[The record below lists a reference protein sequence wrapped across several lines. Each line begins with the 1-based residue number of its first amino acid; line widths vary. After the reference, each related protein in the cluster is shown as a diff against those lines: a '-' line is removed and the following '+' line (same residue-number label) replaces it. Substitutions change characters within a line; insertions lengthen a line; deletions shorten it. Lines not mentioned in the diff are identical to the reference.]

1 MKSTKHIIVGAGITG
16 LYLAYKLLLKG
27 ISATDIVIFEGSG
40 RIGGRIYTNEHKGFR
55 YSVGA
60 GRLGKKHKYVMKII
74 KDFKLQDQI
83 INIGKNTNYFV
94 EDRLMNETEL
104 LSHYKSNFKSLNELW
119 RYAIEKKLNGNKYD
133 PSLYNLHN
141 YFSLILSANDVELL
155 KISLGY
161 LGEMYDM
168 NAYNG
173 LLTLRKD
180 FDIRNN
186 EFFVLRDGIQI
197 LCDVLYK
204 YILDAGVPVNF
215 SSILE
220 DVGDGSGGSGSY
232 GSSGGASGDK
242 KYVKING
249 VSHSYSKLYL
259 TIKRGDYMN
268 IGYFKKYES
277 LFNTV
282 SDGHLLRIFAQYKDV
297 WFKDMPKIL
306 TQNKLQFIIP
316 IDYNSGLI
324 QISYSD
330 RYNADFWNAFKTE
343 KDVKKYLTKILNDMF
358 PEKNIR
364 EPVWITMHFWEAGD
378 HMWNVGVNTKKI
390 QEKMDEIFIP
400 KDIYILGETYSERQ
414 AWIEGAIETVHKKLN
429 I

>member
-1 MKSTKHIIVGAGITG
+1 MKHTIIGSGITG
-16 LYLAYKLLLKG
+16 LYLAYKLLLNG
-27 ISATDIVIFEGSG
+27 VPSADIVIFEGSQ

-60 GRLGKKHKYVMKII
+60 GRLGKKHKYVMKLI
-74 KDFKLQDQI
+74 KDFNLQDQMI
-83 INIGKNTNYFV
+83 TISKNTNYFI
-94 EDRLMNETEL
+94 EGRLMNEQRL
-104 LSHYKSNFKSLNELW
+104 LKHYNSKFKSLKELW
-119 RYAIEKKLNGNKYD
+119 RYAIEKNKGTKYD
-133 PSLYNLHN
+133 PNLYNLHN
-141 YFSLILSANDVELL
+141 YFSLILSANEVELL
-155 KISLGY
+155 KVSLGY
-161 LGEMYDM
+161 IGEMYDM

-180 FDIRNN
+180 FDISNN
-186 EFFVLRDGIQI
+186 DFFVLRDGIQI

-204 YILDAGVPVNF
+204 YIVDAGVSVKF

-220 DVGDGSGGSGSY
+220 DIKDN
-232 GSSGGASGDK
+232 K
-242 KYVKING
+242 KTIKVNG
-249 VSHSYSKLYL
+249 NTYNYSKLYL
-259 TIKRGDYMN
+259 TLKRSDYMK
-268 IGYFKKYES
+268 IDYFKKYDY

-330 RYNADFWNAFKTE
+330 RYNADFWNAFKTD
-343 KDVKKYLTKILNDMF
+343 KDVKKYLTKILNEMF
-358 PEKNIR
+358 PEKNIK
-364 EPVWITMHFWEAGD
+364 EPEWITMHFWESGD
-378 HMWNVGVNTKKI
+378 HMWNVGVNTKNIQYKI
-390 QEKMDEIFIP
+390 DEIFIP

-414 AWIEGAIETVHKKLN
+414 AWVEGAIETVHKKLN

>member
-1 MKSTKHIIVGAGITG
+1 MKHTIIGSGITG
-16 LYLAYKLLLKG
+16 LYLAYKLLLSG
-27 ISATDIVIFEGSG
+27 IPSTDIVIFEGSG
-40 RIGGRIYTNEHKGFR
+40 RIGGRIYTNEHNGFK

-60 GRLGKKHKYVMKII
+60 GRLGKKHKYVMKLI

-83 INIGKNTNYFV
+83 ITISKNTNYFI
-94 EDRLMNETEL
+94 EGHLMNEEQL
-104 LSHYKSNFKSLNELW
+104 LKHYNSNFKSLNELW

-133 PSLYNLHN
+133 PNLYNLHN

-204 YILDAGVPVNF
+204 YIVNAGVSVKF

-220 DVGDGSGGSGSY
+220 DVKD
-232 GSSGGASGDK
+232 DK
-242 KYVKING
+242 KTIRVNG
-249 VSHSYSKLYL
+249 NIYNYSKLYL
-259 TIKRGDYMN
+259 TLKRGDYMKIN
-268 IGYFKKYES
+268 YFKKYDY

-330 RYNADFWNAFKTE
+330 RYNADFWNAFKNDKE
-343 KDVKKYLTKILNDMF
+343 VKKYLTKILNEMF
-358 PEKNIR
+358 PEKNIK
-364 EPVWITMHFWEAGD
+364 EPEWITMHYWGSGD
-378 HMWNVGVNTKKI
+378 HLWNVGVNTKNIQDKI
-390 QEKMDEIFIP
+390 DELFIP

>member
-1 MKSTKHIIVGAGITG
+1 MKHTIIGSGITG
-16 LYLAYKLLLKG
+16 LYLAYKLLLSG
-27 ISATDIVIFEGSG
+27 IPSADIVIFEGSG
-40 RIGGRIYTNEHKGFR
+40 RIGGRIYTNEHNGFK

-60 GRLGKKHKYVMKII
+60 GRLGKKHKYVMKLI

-83 INIGKNTNYFV
+83 ITISKNTNYFI
-94 EDRLMNETEL
+94 EGHLMNEEQL
-104 LSHYKSNFKSLNELW
+104 LKHYNSNFKSLNELW

-133 PSLYNLHN
+133 TNLYNLHN

-204 YILDAGVPVNF
+204 YIVNAGVSVKF

-220 DVGDGSGGSGSY
+220 DVKD
-232 GSSGGASGDK
+232 DK
-242 KYVKING
+242 KTIRVNG
-249 VSHSYSKLYL
+249 NIYNYSKLYL
-259 TIKRGDYMN
+259 TLKRGDYMKIN
-268 IGYFKKYES
+268 YFKKYDY

-330 RYNADFWNAFKTE
+330 RYNADFWNAFKNDKE
-343 KDVKKYLTKILNDMF
+343 VKKYLTKILNEMF
-358 PEKNIR
+358 PEKNIK
-364 EPVWITMHFWEAGD
+364 EPEWITMHYWGSGD
-378 HMWNVGVNTKKI
+378 HMWNVGVNTKNIQDKI
-390 QEKMDEIFIP
+390 DEIFIP

>member
-1 MKSTKHIIVGAGITG
+1 MKHTIIGSGITG
-16 LYLAYKLLLKG
+16 LYLAYKLLLSG
-27 ISATDIVIFEGSG
+27 IPSADIVIFEGSG
-40 RIGGRIYTNEHKGFR
+40 RIGGRIYTNEHNGFK

-60 GRLGKKHKYVMKII
+60 GRLGKKHKYVMKLI

-83 INIGKNTNYFV
+83 ITISKNTNYFI
-94 EDRLMNETEL
+94 EGHLMNEEQL
-104 LSHYKSNFKSLNELW
+104 LKHYNSNFKSLNELW

-133 PSLYNLHN
+133 PNLYNLHN
-141 YFSLILSANDVELL
+141 YFSLILSTNDVELL

-204 YILDAGVPVNF
+204 YIVNAGVSVKF

-220 DVGDGSGGSGSY
+220 DVKD
-232 GSSGGASGDK
+232 DK
-242 KYVKING
+242 KTIRVNG
-249 VSHSYSKLYL
+249 NIYNYSKLYL
-259 TIKRGDYMN
+259 TLKRGDYMKIN
-268 IGYFKKYES
+268 YFKKYDY

-316 IDYNSGLI
+316 IDYNSVLI
-324 QISYSD
+324 HISYSD
-330 RYNADFWNAFKTE
+330 RYNADFWNAFKNDKE
-343 KDVKKYLTKILNDMF
+343 VKKYLTKILNEMF
-358 PEKNIR
+358 PEKNIK
-364 EPVWITMHFWEAGD
+364 EPEWITMHYWGSGD
-378 HMWNVGVNTKKI
+378 HMWNVGVNTKNIQDKI
-390 QEKMDEIFIP
+390 DELFIP

>member
-1 MKSTKHIIVGAGITG
+1 MKHTIIGSGITG
-16 LYLAYKLLLKG
+16 LYLAYKLLLSG
-27 ISATDIVIFEGSG
+27 IPSADIVIFEGSG
-40 RIGGRIYTNEHKGFR
+40 RIGGRIYTNEHNGFK

-60 GRLGKKHKYVMKII
+60 GRLGKKHKYVMKLI

-83 INIGKNTNYFV
+83 ITISKNTNYFI
-94 EDRLMNETEL
+94 EGHLMNEEQL
-104 LSHYKSNFKSLNELW
+104 LKHYNSNFKSLNELW

-133 PSLYNLHN
+133 TNLYNLHN

-204 YILDAGVPVNF
+204 YIVNAGVSVKF

-220 DVGDGSGGSGSY
+220 DVKD
-232 GSSGGASGDK
+232 DK
-242 KYVKING
+242 KTIRVNG
-249 VSHSYSKLYL
+249 NIYNYSKLYL
-259 TIKRGDYMN
+259 TLKRGDYMKIN
-268 IGYFKKYES
+268 YFKKYDY

-330 RYNADFWNAFKTE
+330 KYNADFWNAFKNDKE
-343 KDVKKYLTKILNDMF
+343 VKKYLTKILNEMF
-358 PEKNIR
+358 PEKNIK
-364 EPVWITMHFWEAGD
+364 EPEWITMHYWGSGD
-378 HMWNVGVNTKKI
+378 HMWNVGVNTKNIQDKI
-390 QEKMDEIFIP
+390 DELFIP

>member
-1 MKSTKHIIVGAGITG
+1 MKHTIIGSGITG
-16 LYLAYKLLLKG
+16 LYLAYKLLLNG
-27 ISATDIVIFEGSG
+27 VPSADIVIFEGSQ

-60 GRLGKKHKYVMKII
+60 GRLGKKHKYVMKLI
-74 KDFKLQDQI
+74 KDFNLQDQMI
-83 INIGKNTNYFV
+83 TISKNTNYFI
-94 EDRLMNETEL
+94 EGRLMNEQRL
-104 LSHYKSNFKSLNELW
+104 LKHYNSKFKSLKELW
-119 RYAIEKKLNGNKYD
+119 GYAIEKNNGNKYD
-133 PSLYNLHN
+133 PNLYNLHN
-141 YFSLILSANDVELL
+141 YFSLILSANEVELL
-155 KISLGY
+155 KVSLGY

-180 FDIRNN
+180 FDISNN
-186 EFFVLRDGIQI
+186 DFFVLRDGIQI

-204 YILDAGVPVNF
+204 YIVDAGVSVKF

-220 DVGDGSGGSGSY
+220 DIKDN
-232 GSSGGASGDK
+232 K
-242 KYVKING
+242 KTIKVNG
-249 VSHSYSKLYL
+249 NIYNYSKLYL
-259 TIKRGDYMN
+259 TLKRSDYMKIN
-268 IGYFKKYES
+268 YFKKYDY

-343 KDVKKYLTKILNDMF
+343 KDVKKYLTKILNEMF
-358 PEKNIR
+358 PEKNIK
-364 EPVWITMHFWEAGD
+364 EPEWITMHFWESGD
-378 HMWNVGVNTKKI
+378 HMWNVGVNTKNIQYKI
-390 QEKMDEIFIP
+390 DEIFIP

-414 AWIEGAIETVHKKLN
+414 AWVEGAIETVHKKLN

>member
-1 MKSTKHIIVGAGITG
+1 MKHTIIGSGITG
-16 LYLAYKLLLKG
+16 LYLAYKLLLSG
-27 ISATDIVIFEGSG
+27 ISSTDIVIFEGSG
-40 RIGGRIYTNEHKGFR
+40 RIGGRIYTNEHNGFK

-60 GRLGKKHKYVMKII
+60 GRLGKKHKYVMKLI

-83 INIGKNTNYFV
+83 ITISKNTNYFI
-94 EDRLMNETEL
+94 EGHLMNEEQL
-104 LSHYKSNFKSLNELW
+104 LKHYNSNFKSLNELW

-133 PSLYNLHN
+133 TNLYNLHN

-204 YILDAGVPVNF
+204 YIVNAGVSVKF

-220 DVGDGSGGSGSY
+220 DVKD
-232 GSSGGASGDK
+232 DK
-242 KYVKING
+242 KTIRVNG
-249 VSHSYSKLYL
+249 NIYNYSKLYL
-259 TIKRGDYMN
+259 TLKRGDYMKIN
-268 IGYFKKYES
+268 YFKKYDYI
-277 LFNTV
+277 FNTV

-330 RYNADFWNAFKTE
+330 RYNADFWNAFKNDKE
-343 KDVKKYLTKILNDMF
+343 VKKYLTKILNEMF
-358 PEKNIR
+358 PEKNIK
-364 EPVWITMHFWEAGD
+364 EPEWITMHYWGSGD
-378 HMWNVGVNTKKI
+378 HMWNVGVNTKNIQDKI
-390 QEKMDEIFIP
+390 DELFIP

>member
-1 MKSTKHIIVGAGITG
+1 MKRTKHIIVGAGITG

-27 ISATDIVIFEGSG
+27 VSATDIVIFEGSD

-94 EDRLMNETEL
+94 EGRLMNEAEL

-133 PSLYNLHN
+133 PCLYNLHN
-141 YFSLILSANDVELL
+141 YFSLILSSNDVELL

-161 LGEMYDM
+161 IGEMYDM

-186 EFFVLRDGIQI
+186 EFFILRDGIHI

-204 YILDAGVPVNF
+204 YILDAGVSVKF

-220 DVGDGSGGSGSY
+220 DVCDSE
-232 GSSGGASGDK
+232 SGDK
-242 KYVKING
+242 KYVKVSG
-249 VSHSYSKLYL
+249 VKHSYSKLYL

-330 RYNADFWNAFKTE
+330 RYNADFWNAFKNE
-343 KDVKKYLTKILNDMF
+343 KDVKKYLTKILNEMF
-358 PEKNIR
+358 PEKNIK
-364 EPVWITMHFWEAGD
+364 EPEWITMHFWKAGD

-390 QEKMDEIFIP
+390 QEKMDDIFIP

>member
-1 MKSTKHIIVGAGITG
+1 MKHTIIGSGITG
-16 LYLAYKLLLKG
+16 LYLAYKLLLNG
-27 ISATDIVIFEGSG
+27 VPSADIVIFEGSQ

-60 GRLGKKHKYVMKII
+60 GRLGKKHKYVMKLI
-74 KDFKLQDQI
+74 KDFNLQDQMI
-83 INIGKNTNYFV
+83 TISKNTNYFI
-94 EDRLMNETEL
+94 EGRLMNERRL
-104 LSHYKSNFKSLNELW
+104 LKHYNSKFKSLKELW
-119 RYAIEKKLNGNKYD
+119 GYAIEKNNGNKYD
-133 PSLYNLHN
+133 PNLYNLHN
-141 YFSLILSANDVELL
+141 YFSLILSANEVELL
-155 KISLGY
+155 KVSLGY

-180 FDIRNN
+180 FDISNN
-186 EFFVLRDGIQI
+186 DFFVLRDGIQI

-204 YILDAGVPVNF
+204 YIVDAGVSVKF

-220 DVGDGSGGSGSY
+220 DIKDN
-232 GSSGGASGDK
+232 K
-242 KYVKING
+242 KTIKVNG
-249 VSHSYSKLYL
+249 NIYNYSKLYL
-259 TIKRGDYMN
+259 TLKRSDYMKIN
-268 IGYFKKYES
+268 YFKKYDY

-343 KDVKKYLTKILNDMF
+343 KDVKKYLTKILNEMF
-358 PEKNIR
+358 PEKNIK
-364 EPVWITMHFWEAGD
+364 EPEWITMHFWESGD
-378 HMWNVGVNTKKI
+378 HMWNVGVNTKNIQYKI
-390 QEKMDEIFIP
+390 DEIFIP

-414 AWIEGAIETVHKKLN
+414 AWVEGAIETVHKKLN

>member
-1 MKSTKHIIVGAGITG
+1 MKHTIIGSGITG
-16 LYLAYKLLLKG
+16 LYLAYKLLLNG
-27 ISATDIVIFEGSG
+27 VPSADIVIFEGSQ
-40 RIGGRIYTNEHKGFR
+40 RIGGRIYTNEYKGFR

-60 GRLGKKHKYVMKII
+60 GRLGKKHKYVMKLI
-74 KDFKLQDQI
+74 KDFNLQDQMI
-83 INIGKNTNYFV
+83 TISKNTNYFI
-94 EDRLMNETEL
+94 EGRLMNEQRL
-104 LSHYKSNFKSLNELW
+104 LKHYNSKFKSLKELW
-119 RYAIEKKLNGNKYD
+119 GYAIEKNKGNKYD
-133 PSLYNLHN
+133 PNLYNLHN
-141 YFSLILSANDVELL
+141 YFSLILSANEVELL
-155 KISLGY
+155 KVSLGY

-180 FDIRNN
+180 FDISNN
-186 EFFVLRDGIQI
+186 DFFVLRDGIQI

-204 YILDAGVPVNF
+204 YIVDAGVSVKF

-220 DVGDGSGGSGSY
+220 DIKDN
-232 GSSGGASGDK
+232 K
-242 KYVKING
+242 KTIKVNG
-249 VSHSYSKLYL
+249 NIYNYSKLYL
-259 TIKRGDYMN
+259 TLKRSDYMKIN
-268 IGYFKKYES
+268 YFKKYDY

-343 KDVKKYLTKILNDMF
+343 KDVKKYLTKILNEMF
-358 PEKNIR
+358 PEKNIK
-364 EPVWITMHFWEAGD
+364 EPEWITMHFWESGD
-378 HMWNVGVNTKKI
+378 HMWNVGVNTKNIQYKI
-390 QEKMDEIFIP
+390 DEIFIP

-414 AWIEGAIETVHKKLN
+414 AWVEGAIETVHKKLN

>member
-1 MKSTKHIIVGAGITG
+1 MKHTIIGSGITG
-16 LYLAYKLLLKG
+16 LYLAYKLLLNG
-27 ISATDIVIFEGSG
+27 IPSADIVIFEGSH
-40 RIGGRIYTNEHKGFR
+40 RTGGRIYTNEYKGFR

-60 GRLGKKHKYVMKII
+60 GRLGKKHKYVMKLI
-74 KDFKLQDQI
+74 KDFNLQDQI
-83 INIGKNTNYFV
+83 ITIRKNTNYFI
-94 EDRLMNETEL
+94 EGRLMNEQQL
-104 LSHYKSNFKSLNELW
+104 LKHYNSKFESLQELW
-119 RYAIEKKLNGNKYD
+119 KYAIKKNKGNKYN
-133 PSLYNLHN
+133 PNLYNLYN
-141 YFSLILSANDVELL
+141 YFSLILSANEVELL

-161 LGEMYDM
+161 IGEMYDM

-180 FDIRNN
+180 FDISNN
-186 EFFVLRDGIQI
+186 DFFVLRDGIQI

-204 YILDAGVPVNF
+204 YIVDAGVSIKF

-220 DVGDGSGGSGSY
+220 DIND
-232 GSSGGASGDK
+232 DK
-242 KYVKING
+242 KTIRVNG
-249 VSHSYSKLYL
+249 NIYNYSKLYL
-259 TIKRGDYMN
+259 TLKRCDYMK
-268 IGYFKKYES
+268 IDYFKKYDY

-316 IDYNSGLI
+316 IDYTRGLI

-343 KDVKKYLTKILNDMF
+343 KDVKKYLTKILNEMF
-358 PEKNIR
+358 PEKNIK
-364 EPVWITMHFWEAGD
+364 EPEWITMHFWESGD
-378 HMWNVGVNTKKI
+378 HMWNVGVNTKNIQNKI
-390 QEKMDEIFIP
+390 DEIFIP
-400 KDIYILGETYSERQ
+400 KNIYILGETYSERQ
-414 AWIEGAIETVHKKLN
+414 AWVEGAIETVHKKLN

>member
-1 MKSTKHIIVGAGITG
+1 MKHTIIGAGITG
-16 LYLAYKLLLKG
+16 LYLAYNLLLNR
-27 ISATDIVIFEGSG
+27 IPSADIVIFEGSK

-60 GRLGKKHKYVMKII
+60 GRLGKKHKYVMKLI
-74 KDFKLQDQI
+74 KDFKLKDQI
-83 INIGKNTNYFV
+83 INIGKNTNYFI
-94 EDRLMNETEL
+94 EGRLMNEEQL
-104 LSHYKSNFKSLNELW
+104 LKHYKSTFKSLKELW
-119 RYAIEKKLNGNKYD
+119 KYAIEKKLNGNKYD
-133 PSLYNLHN
+133 PNLYNLHN
-141 YFSLILSANDVELL
+141 YFSLILNANEVELL

-161 LGEMYDM
+161 QGEMYDM

-173 LLTLRKD
+173 ILTLRKD

-204 YILDAGVPVNF
+204 YIVDAGVSVNF

-220 DVGDGSGGSGSY
+220 DVKDD
-232 GSSGGASGDK
+232 DK
-242 KYVKING
+242 TIRVNG
-249 VSHSYSKLYL
+249 NIYNYSKLYL
-259 TIKRGDYMN
+259 TLKRGDYMKIN
-268 IGYFKKYES
+268 YFKKYDY

-343 KDVKKYLTKILNDMF
+343 KDVKKYLTKILNEMF
-358 PEKNIR
+358 PEKNIK
-364 EPVWITMHFWEAGD
+364 EPEWITMHFWESGD
-378 HMWNVGVNTKKI
+378 HMWNVGVNTKNI
-390 QEKMDEIFIP
+390 QDIIDGLFIP

-414 AWIEGAIETVHKKLN
+414 AWVEGAIETVHKKLN

>member
-1 MKSTKHIIVGAGITG
+1 MKSTKHIIIGAGITG
-16 LYLAYKLLLKG
+16 LYLAYKLILKG
-27 ISATDIVIFEGSG
+27 VSATDIVIFEGSG
-40 RIGGRIYTNEHKGFR
+40 RIGGRIYTNEHMGFR

-83 INIGKNTNYFV
+83 ININKTTNYFV
-94 EDRLMNETEL
+94 AGRLMNEEEL
-104 LSHYKSNFKSLNELW
+104 LNHYKSNFKSLNELW
-119 RYAIEKKLNGNKYD
+119 RYAIEKKINGKYD
-133 PSLYNLHN
+133 PNLYNLHN
-141 YFSLILSANDVELL
+141 YFSLILSTNDVELL

-161 LGEMYDM
+161 IGEMYDM

-186 EFFVLRDGIQI
+186 EFFVLRDGIHI

-204 YILDAGVPVNF
+204 YILDAGVSINF
-215 SSILE
+215 SSFLE
-220 DVGDGSGGSGSY
+220 DIGD
-232 GSSGGASGDK
+232 GDK
-242 KYVKING
+242 KYIKVNG
-249 VSHSYSKLYL
+249 TTYSYSKLYL

-330 RYNADFWNAFKTE
+330 RYNADFWNAFKNE
-343 KDVKKYLTKILNDMF
+343 KEVKKYLTKILNEMF
-358 PEKNIR
+358 PEKNIK
-364 EPVWITMHFWEAGD
+364 EPEWITMHFWKAGD
-378 HMWNVGVNTKKI
+378 HMWNVGVNTKNI
-390 QEKMDEIFIP
+390 QQKMDEIFIP
-400 KDIYILGETYSERQ
+400 KGIYILGETYSERQ
-414 AWIEGAIETVHKKLN
+414 AWIEGALETVHKKLN

>member
-1 MKSTKHIIVGAGITG
+1 MKNAKHIIVGAGITG
-16 LYLAYKLLLKG
+16 LYLAYKLILKG
-27 ISATDIVIFEGSG
+27 VSVADIVIFEGSD

-94 EDRLMNETEL
+94 EGRLMNEEEL
-104 LSHYKSNFKSLNELW
+104 LKHYNSNFKSLNELW

-141 YFSLILSANDVELL
+141 YFSLILDENEVELL

-161 LGEMYDM
+161 IGEMYDM

-186 EFFVLRDGIQI
+186 EFFVLRDGIHI

-204 YILDAGVPVNF
+204 YILDAGVLVNF
-215 SSILE
+215 SSMLE
-220 DVGDGSGGSGSY
+220 DVCDGEDCAGGER
-232 GSSGGASGDK
+232 GDK
-242 KYVKING
+242 KYIKVNG
-249 VSHSYSKLYL
+249 EKHSYSKLYL

-277 LFNTV
+277 IFNTV

-330 RYNADFWNAFKTE
+330 RYNADFWNAFKNE
-343 KDVKKYLTKILNDMF
+343 KDVKKYLTKILNEMF
-358 PEKNIR
+358 PEKNIK
-364 EPVWITMHFWEAGD
+364 EPEWITMHFWKAGD

-390 QEKMDEIFIP
+390 QEKIDKIFIP

>member
-1 MKSTKHIIVGAGITG
+1 MKHTIIGSGITG
-16 LYLAYKLLLKG
+16 LYLAYKLLLNG
-27 ISATDIVIFEGSG
+27 VPSADIVIFEGSQ
-40 RIGGRIYTNEHKGFR
+40 RIGGRIYTNEYKGFR

-60 GRLGKKHKYVMKII
+60 GRLGKKHKYVMKLI
-74 KDFKLQDQI
+74 KDFNLQDQMI
-83 INIGKNTNYFV
+83 TISKNTNYFI
-94 EDRLMNETEL
+94 EGRLMNEQRL
-104 LSHYKSNFKSLNELW
+104 LKHYNSKFKSLKELW
-119 RYAIEKKLNGNKYD
+119 GYAIEKNKGNKYD
-133 PSLYNLHN
+133 PNLYNLHN
-141 YFSLILSANDVELL
+141 YFSLILSANEVELL
-155 KISLGY
+155 KVSLGY
-161 LGEMYDM
+161 IGEMYDM

-180 FDIRNN
+180 FDISNN
-186 EFFVLRDGIQI
+186 DFFVLRDGIQI

-204 YILDAGVPVNF
+204 YIVDAGVSVKF

-220 DVGDGSGGSGSY
+220 DIKDN
-232 GSSGGASGDK
+232 K
-242 KYVKING
+242 KTIKVNG
-249 VSHSYSKLYL
+249 NIYNYSKLYL
-259 TIKRGDYMN
+259 TLKRSDYMKIN
-268 IGYFKKYES
+268 YFKKYDY

-343 KDVKKYLTKILNDMF
+343 KDVKKYLTKILNEMF
-358 PEKNIR
+358 PEKNIK
-364 EPVWITMHFWEAGD
+364 EPEWITMHFWESGD
-378 HMWNVGVNTKKI
+378 HMWNVGVNTKNIQYKI
-390 QEKMDEIFIP
+390 DEIFIP

-414 AWIEGAIETVHKKLN
+414 AWVEGAIETVHKKLN

>member
-1 MKSTKHIIVGAGITG
+1 MKSGKHIIIGAGITG

-27 ISATDIVIFEGSG
+27 VSAADIVIFEGSD

-83 INIGKNTNYFV
+83 LNIGKNTNYFV
-94 EDRLMNETEL
+94 EGRLMNEAEL

-141 YFSLILSANDVELL
+141 YFSLILSENEVELL

-161 LGEMYDM
+161 IGEMYDM

-186 EFFVLRDGIQI
+186 EFFILRDGIHI

-204 YILDAGVPVNF
+204 YILDAGVPVKF
-215 SSILE
+215 SSMLE
-220 DVGDGSGGSGSY
+220 DVCESGAG
-232 GSSGGASGDK
+232 GDK
-242 KYVKING
+242 KYVKVGG
-249 VSHSYSKLYL
+249 VKHSYSKLYL

-277 LFNTV
+277 IFNTV

-330 RYNADFWNAFKTE
+330 RYNADFWNAFKNE
-343 KDVKKYLTKILNDMF
+343 QDVKKYLTKILNEMF
-358 PEKNIR
+358 PEKNIK
-364 EPVWITMHFWEAGD
+364 EPEWITMHFWKAGD

-390 QEKMDEIFIP
+390 QEKMDDIFIP

>member
-1 MKSTKHIIVGAGITG
+1 MKSTKHIIIGAGITG
-16 LYLAYKLLLKG
+16 LYLAYKLILKG
-27 ISATDIVIFEGSG
+27 VSATDIVIFEGSG

-83 INIGKNTNYFV
+83 ININKTTNYFV
-94 EDRLMNETEL
+94 AGRLMNEEEL
-104 LSHYKSNFKSLNELW
+104 LNHYKSNFKSLNELW
-119 RYAIEKKLNGNKYD
+119 RYAIEKKINGKYD
-133 PSLYNLHN
+133 PNLYNLHN
-141 YFSLILSANDVELL
+141 YFSLILSTNDVELL

-161 LGEMYDM
+161 IGEMYDM

-186 EFFVLRDGIQI
+186 EFFVLRDGIYI

-204 YILDAGVPVNF
+204 YILDAGVSIHF
-215 SSILE
+215 SSFLE
-220 DVGDGSGGSGSY
+220 DIGD
-232 GSSGGASGDK
+232 GDK
-242 KYVKING
+242 KYIKVNG
-249 VSHSYSKLYL
+249 TTYSYSKLYL

-277 LFNTV
+277 LFDTV

-330 RYNADFWNAFKTE
+330 RYNADFWNAFKNE
-343 KDVKKYLTKILNDMF
+343 KEVKKYLTKILNEMF
-358 PEKNIR
+358 PEKNIK
-364 EPVWITMHFWEAGD
+364 EPEWITMHFWKAGD
-378 HMWNVGVNTKKI
+378 HMWNVGVNTKNI
-390 QEKMDEIFIP
+390 QKKMDEIFIP
-400 KDIYILGETYSERQ
+400 KGIYILGETYSERQ
-414 AWIEGAIETVHKKLN
+414 AWIEGALETVHKKLN

>member
-1 MKSTKHIIVGAGITG
+1 LAGITG
-16 LYLAYKLLLKG
+16 LYLAYNLLLNR
-27 ISATDIVIFEGSG
+27 IPSADIVIFEGSK

-60 GRLGKKHKYVMKII
+60 GRLGKKHKYVMKLI
-74 KDFKLQDQI
+74 KDFKLKDQI
-83 INIGKNTNYFV
+83 INIGKNTNYFI
-94 EDRLMNETEL
+94 EGRLMNEEQL
-104 LSHYKSNFKSLNELW
+104 LKHYKSTFKSLKELW
-119 RYAIEKKLNGNKYD
+119 GYAIEKKLNGNKYD
-133 PSLYNLHN
+133 PNLYNLHN
-141 YFSLILSANDVELL
+141 YFSLILNANEVELL
-155 KISLGY
+155 KVSLGY

-204 YILDAGVPVNF
+204 YIVDAGVSVNF

-220 DVGDGSGGSGSY
+220 DVKDD
-232 GSSGGASGDK
+232 DK
-242 KYVKING
+242 TIRVNG
-249 VSHSYSKLYL
+249 NIYNYSKLYL
-259 TIKRGDYMN
+259 TLKRSDYMKIN
-268 IGYFKKYES
+268 YFKKYDY

-343 KDVKKYLTKILNDMF
+343 KDVKKYLTKILNEMF
-358 PEKNIR
+358 PEKNIK
-364 EPVWITMHFWEAGD
+364 EPEWITMHFWESGD
-378 HMWNVGVNTKKI
+378 HMWNVGVNTKNI
-390 QEKMDEIFIP
+390 QDIIDGLFIP

-414 AWIEGAIETVHKKLN
+414 AWVEGAIETVHKKLN

>member
-1 MKSTKHIIVGAGITG
+1 MKITKHIIVGAGITG
-16 LYLAYKLLLKG
+16 LYLAYKLILKG
-27 ISATDIVIFEGSG
+27 VPVADIVIFEGSG
-40 RIGGRIYTNEHKGFR
+40 RIGGRIYTNEHNGFR

-60 GRLGKKHKYVMKII
+60 GRLGKKHKYVMKLI

-83 INIGKNTNYFV
+83 INIGKNTKYFV
-94 EDRLMNETEL
+94 EGRLMNEEEL
-104 LSHYKSNFKSLNELW
+104 LKHYKSNFKSLKELW

-133 PSLYNLHN
+133 PRLYNLHN
-141 YFSLILSANDVELL
+141 YFSLILGENDVELL

-161 LGEMYDM
+161 IGEMYDM

-180 FDIRNN
+180 FDIRDN
-186 EFFVLRDGIQI
+186 EFFVLRDGIHI

-204 YILDAGVPVNF
+204 YIKDAGVSVNF

-220 DVGDGSGGSGSY
+220 DVNDGESGESGE
-232 GSSGGASGDK
+232 SGEK
-242 KYVKING
+242 KYIKING
-249 VSHSYSKLYL
+249 VKHSYSKLYL

-268 IGYFKKYES
+268 IGYFKKYENI
-277 LFNTV
+277 FNTV

-330 RYNADFWNAFKTE
+330 RYNADFWNAFKNE
-343 KDVKKYLTKILNDMF
+343 KDVKKYLTKILNEMF
-358 PEKNIR
+358 PEKNIK
-364 EPVWITMHFWEAGD
+364 EPEWITMHFWEAGD
-378 HMWNVGVNTKKI
+378 HMWNVGVNTKNI
-390 QEKMDEIFIP
+390 QDKMDKIFIP
-400 KDIYILGETYSERQ
+400 KDIYILGETYSEHQ
-414 AWIEGAIETVHKKLN
+414 AWIEGAIETVHKKLD

>member
-1 MKSTKHIIVGAGITG
+1 MKRTKHIIVGAGITG

-27 ISATDIVIFEGSG
+27 VSATDIVIFEGSD

-94 EDRLMNETEL
+94 EGRLMNEAEL

-133 PSLYNLHN
+133 PCLYNLHN

-161 LGEMYDM
+161 IGEMYDM

-186 EFFVLRDGIQI
+186 EFFILRDGIHI

-204 YILDAGVPVNF
+204 YILDAGVSVKF

-220 DVGDGSGGSGSY
+220 DVCDSE
-232 GSSGGASGDK
+232 SGDK
-242 KYVKING
+242 KYVKVSG
-249 VSHSYSKLYL
+249 VKHSYSKLYL

-330 RYNADFWNAFKTE
+330 RYNADFWNAFKNE
-343 KDVKKYLTKILNDMF
+343 KDVKKYLTKILNEMF
-358 PEKNIR
+358 PEKNIK
-364 EPVWITMHFWEAGD
+364 EPEWITMHFWKAGD

-390 QEKMDEIFIP
+390 QEKMDDIFIP

>member
-1 MKSTKHIIVGAGITG
+1 MKHTIIGSGITG
-16 LYLAYKLLLKG
+16 LYLAYKLLLNG
-27 ISATDIVIFEGSG
+27 VPSADIVIFEGSQ

-60 GRLGKKHKYVMKII
+60 GRLGKKHKYVMKLI
-74 KDFKLQDQI
+74 KDFNLQDQMI
-83 INIGKNTNYFV
+83 TISKNTNYFI
-94 EDRLMNETEL
+94 EGRLMNERRL
-104 LSHYKSNFKSLNELW
+104 LKHYNSKFKSLKELW
-119 RYAIEKKLNGNKYD
+119 GYAIEKNNGNKYD
-133 PSLYNLHN
+133 PNLYNLHN
-141 YFSLILSANDVELL
+141 YFSLILSANEVELL
-155 KISLGY
+155 KVSLGY

-180 FDIRNN
+180 FDISNN
-186 EFFVLRDGIQI
+186 DFFVLRDGIQI

-204 YILDAGVPVNF
+204 YIVDAGVSVKF

-220 DVGDGSGGSGSY
+220 DIKDN
-232 GSSGGASGDK
+232 K
-242 KYVKING
+242 KTIKVNG
-249 VSHSYSKLYL
+249 NIYNYSKLYL
-259 TIKRGDYMN
+259 TLKRSDYMKIN
-268 IGYFKKYES
+268 YFKKYDY

-330 RYNADFWNAFKTE
+330 RYNADFWNAFKNE
-343 KDVKKYLTKILNDMF
+343 KDVKKYLTKILNEMF
-358 PEKNIR
+358 PEKNIK
-364 EPVWITMHFWEAGD
+364 EPEWITMHFWESGD
-378 HMWNVGVNTKKI
+378 HMWNVGVNTKNIQYKI
-390 QEKMDEIFIP
+390 DEIFIP

-414 AWIEGAIETVHKKLN
+414 AWVEGAIETVHKKLN

>member
-1 MKSTKHIIVGAGITG
+1 MKSAKHIIVGAGITG
-16 LYLAYKLLLKG
+16 LYLAYQLILKG
-27 ISATDIVIFEGSG
+27 VSAADIVIFEGSK

-94 EDRLMNETEL
+94 EGRLMNEAEL

-119 RYAIEKKLNGNKYD
+119 KYAIEKKLNGNKYD

-141 YFSLILSANDVELL
+141 YFSLILSENEVELL
-155 KISLGY
+155 KISFGY
-161 LGEMYDM
+161 IGEMYDM

-173 LLTLRKD
+173 LITLRKD

-186 EFFVLRDGIQI
+186 EFFVLRDGIHI

-204 YILDAGVPVNF
+204 YILDAGVSVNF

-220 DVGDGSGGSGSY
+220 DVCDGECGER
-232 GSSGGASGDK
+232 GDK
-242 KYVKING
+242 KHVKVSG
-249 VSHSYSKLYL
+249 VKHSYSKLYL

-277 LFNTV
+277 IFNTV
-282 SDGHLLRIFAQYKDV
+282 SDGHLLRIFAQYKEV

-330 RYNADFWNAFKTE
+330 RYNADFWNAFKNE
-343 KDVKKYLTKILNDMF
+343 KDVKKYLTKILNEMF
-358 PEKNIR
+358 PEKNIK
-364 EPVWITMHFWEAGD
+364 EPEWITMHFWKAGD

>member
-1 MKSTKHIIVGAGITG
+1 MKHTIIGSGITG
-16 LYLAYKLLLKG
+16 LYLAYKLLLNG
-27 ISATDIVIFEGSG
+27 VPSADIVIFEGSQ

-60 GRLGKKHKYVMKII
+60 GRLGKKHKYVMKLI
-74 KDFKLQDQI
+74 KDFNLQDQMI
-83 INIGKNTNYFV
+83 TISKNTNYFI
-94 EDRLMNETEL
+94 EGRLMNEQRL
-104 LSHYKSNFKSLNELW
+104 LKHYNSKFKSLKALW
-119 RYAIEKKLNGNKYD
+119 GYAIEKNNGNKYD
-133 PSLYNLHN
+133 PNLYNLHN
-141 YFSLILSANDVELL
+141 YFSLILSANEVELL
-155 KISLGY
+155 KVSLGY

-180 FDIRNN
+180 FDISNN
-186 EFFVLRDGIQI
+186 DFFVLRDGIQI

-204 YILDAGVPVNF
+204 YIVDAGVSVKF

-220 DVGDGSGGSGSY
+220 DIKDN
-232 GSSGGASGDK
+232 K
-242 KYVKING
+242 KTIKVNG
-249 VSHSYSKLYL
+249 NIYNYSKLYL
-259 TIKRGDYMN
+259 TLKRSDYMKIN
-268 IGYFKKYES
+268 YFKKYDY

-343 KDVKKYLTKILNDMF
+343 KDVKKYLTKILNEMF
-358 PEKNIR
+358 PEKNIK
-364 EPVWITMHFWEAGD
+364 EPEWITMHFWESGD
-378 HMWNVGVNTKKI
+378 HMWNVGVNTKNIQYKI
-390 QEKMDEIFIP
+390 DEIFIP

-414 AWIEGAIETVHKKLN
+414 AWVEGAIETVHKKLN

>member
-1 MKSTKHIIVGAGITG
+1 MKHTIIGSGITG
-16 LYLAYKLLLKG
+16 LYLAYKLLLSG
-27 ISATDIVIFEGSG
+27 IPSVDIVIFEGSG
-40 RIGGRIYTNEHKGFR
+40 RIGGRIYTNEHNGFK

-60 GRLGKKHKYVMKII
+60 GRLGKKHKYVMKLI

-83 INIGKNTNYFV
+83 ITISKNTNYFI
-94 EDRLMNETEL
+94 EGHLMNEEQL
-104 LSHYKSNFKSLNELW
+104 LKHYNSNFKSLNELW

-133 PSLYNLHN
+133 TNLYNLHN

-204 YILDAGVPVNF
+204 YIVNAGVSVKF

-220 DVGDGSGGSGSY
+220 DVKD
-232 GSSGGASGDK
+232 DK
-242 KYVKING
+242 KTIRVNG
-249 VSHSYSKLYL
+249 NIYNYSKLYL
-259 TIKRGDYMN
+259 TLKRGDYMKIN
-268 IGYFKKYES
+268 YFKKYDY

-330 RYNADFWNAFKTE
+330 RYNADFWNAFKNDKE
-343 KDVKKYLTKILNDMF
+343 VKKYLTKILNEMF
-358 PEKNIR
+358 PEKNIK
-364 EPVWITMHFWEAGD
+364 EPEWITMHYWGSGD
-378 HMWNVGVNTKKI
+378 HMWNVGVNTKNIQDKI
-390 QEKMDEIFIP
+390 DELFIP

>member
-1 MKSTKHIIVGAGITG
+1 MKHTIIGSGITG
-16 LYLAYKLLLKG
+16 LYLAYKLLLNG
-27 ISATDIVIFEGSG
+27 VPSEDIVIFEGSQ

-60 GRLGKKHKYVMKII
+60 GRLGKKHKYVMKLI
-74 KDFKLQDQI
+74 KDFNLQNQMI
-83 INIGKNTNYFV
+83 TISKNTNYFI
-94 EDRLMNETEL
+94 EGRLMNEQRL
-104 LSHYKSNFKSLNELW
+104 LKHYNSKFKSLKELW
-119 RYAIEKKLNGNKYD
+119 GYAIEKNKGNKYD
-133 PSLYNLHN
+133 PNLYNLHN
-141 YFSLILSANDVELL
+141 YFSLILSANEVELL
-155 KISLGY
+155 KVSLGY
-161 LGEMYDM
+161 IGEMYDM

-180 FDIRNN
+180 FDISNN
-186 EFFVLRDGIQI
+186 DFFVLRDGIQI

-204 YILDAGVPVNF
+204 YIVDAGVSVKF

-220 DVGDGSGGSGSY
+220 DIKDN
-232 GSSGGASGDK
+232 K
-242 KYVKING
+242 KTIKVNG
-249 VSHSYSKLYL
+249 NIYNYSKLYL
-259 TIKRGDYMN
+259 TLKRSDYMKIN
-268 IGYFKKYES
+268 YFKKYDY

-343 KDVKKYLTKILNDMF
+343 KDVKKYLTKILNEMF
-358 PEKNIR
+358 PEKNIK
-364 EPVWITMHFWEAGD
+364 EPEWITMHFWESGD
-378 HMWNVGVNTKKI
+378 HMWNVGVNTKNIQYKI
-390 QEKMDEIFIP
+390 DEIFIP

-414 AWIEGAIETVHKKLN
+414 AWVEGAIETVHKKLN

>member
-1 MKSTKHIIVGAGITG
+1 MKHTIIGAGITG
-16 LYLAYKLLLKG
+16 LYLAYNLLLNR
-27 ISATDIVIFEGSG
+27 IPSADIVIFEGSK

-60 GRLGKKHKYVMKII
+60 GRLGKKHKYVMKLIN
-74 KDFKLQDQI
+74 DFKLKDQI
-83 INIGKNTNYFV
+83 INIGKNTNYFI
-94 EDRLMNETEL
+94 EGRLMNEEQL
-104 LSHYKSNFKSLNELW
+104 LKHYKSTFKSLKELW
-119 RYAIEKKLNGNKYD
+119 KYAIEKKLNGNKYD
-133 PSLYNLHN
+133 PNLYNLHN
-141 YFSLILSANDVELL
+141 YFSLILNANEVELL

-161 LGEMYDM
+161 QGEMYDM
-168 NAYNG
+168 NSYNG

-180 FDIRNN
+180 FDISNN
-186 EFFVLRDGIQI
+186 DFFVLRDGIQI

-204 YILDAGVPVNF
+204 YIVDAGVSVNF

-220 DVGDGSGGSGSY
+220 DVKDD
-232 GSSGGASGDK
+232 DK
-242 KYVKING
+242 TIRVNG
-249 VSHSYSKLYL
+249 NIYNYSKLYL
-259 TIKRGDYMN
+259 TLKRSDYMKIN
-268 IGYFKKYES
+268 YFKKYDY

-330 RYNADFWNAFKTE
+330 RYNADFWNAFNTE
-343 KDVKKYLTKILNDMF
+343 KDVKKYLTKILNEMF
-358 PEKNIR
+358 PEKNIK
-364 EPVWITMHFWEAGD
+364 EPEWITMHFWESGD
-378 HMWNVGVNTKKI
+378 HMWNVGVNTKNI
-390 QEKMDEIFIP
+390 QDIIDDIFIP

-414 AWIEGAIETVHKKLN
+414 AWVEGAIETVHKKLN

>member
-1 MKSTKHIIVGAGITG
+1 MKRTKHIIVGAGITG

-27 ISATDIVIFEGSG
+27 VSAVDIVIFEGSD

-74 KDFKLQDQI
+74 KDFKLQDQM

-94 EDRLMNETEL
+94 EGRLMNEAEL

-141 YFSLILSANDVELL
+141 YFSLILSENEVELL

-161 LGEMYDM
+161 IGEMYDM

-186 EFFVLRDGIQI
+186 EFFILRDGIHI

-204 YILDAGVPVNF
+204 YILDAGVPVKL
-215 SSILE
+215 SSMLE
-220 DVGDGSGGSGSY
+220 DVCESGAG
-232 GSSGGASGDK
+232 GDK
-242 KYVKING
+242 KYVKVGG
-249 VSHSYSKLYL
+249 VKHSYSKLYL

-330 RYNADFWNAFKTE
+330 RYNADFWNAFKNE
-343 KDVKKYLTKILNDMF
+343 KDVKKYLTKILNEMF
-358 PEKNIR
+358 PEKNIK
-364 EPVWITMHFWEAGD
+364 EPEWITMHFWKAGD

-390 QEKMDEIFIP
+390 QEKIDDIFIP

>member
-1 MKSTKHIIVGAGITG
+1 MKRTKHIIVGAGITG

-27 ISATDIVIFEGSG
+27 VSAVDIVIFEGSD

-74 KDFKLQDQI
+74 KDFKLQDQM

-94 EDRLMNETEL
+94 EGRLMNEAEL

-161 LGEMYDM
+161 IGEMYDM

-173 LLTLRKD
+173 IITLRKD

-186 EFFVLRDGIQI
+186 EFFILRDGIHI

-204 YILDAGVPVNF
+204 YILDAGVPVKF

-220 DVGDGSGGSGSY
+220 DVCDSESGE
-232 GSSGGASGDK
+232 SGDK
-242 KYVKING
+242 KYVKVSG
-249 VSHSYSKLYL
+249 VKHSYSKLYL

-330 RYNADFWNAFKTE
+330 RYNADFWNAFKNE
-343 KDVKKYLTKILNDMF
+343 KDVKKYLTKILNEMF
-358 PEKNIR
+358 PEKNIK
-364 EPVWITMHFWEAGD
+364 EPEWITMHFWKAGD

>member
-1 MKSTKHIIVGAGITG
+1 MKHTIIGAGITG
-16 LYLAYKLLLKG
+16 LYLAYNLLLNR
-27 ISATDIVIFEGSG
+27 IPSADIVIFEGSK

-60 GRLGKKHKYVMKII
+60 GRLGKKHKYVMKLI
-74 KDFKLQDQI
+74 KDFKLKDQI
-83 INIGKNTNYFV
+83 INIGKNTNYFI
-94 EDRLMNETEL
+94 EGRLMNEEQL
-104 LSHYKSNFKSLNELW
+104 LKHYKSTFKSLKELW
-119 RYAIEKKLNGNKYD
+119 KYAIEKKLNGNKYD
-133 PSLYNLHN
+133 PNLYNLHN
-141 YFSLILSANDVELL
+141 YFSLILNANEVELL

-161 LGEMYDM
+161 QGEMYDM

-173 LLTLRKD
+173 ILTLRKD

-186 EFFVLRDGIQI
+186 DFFVLRDGIQI

-204 YILDAGVPVNF
+204 YIVDAGVSVNF

-220 DVGDGSGGSGSY
+220 DVKDD
-232 GSSGGASGDK
+232 DK
-242 KYVKING
+242 TIRVNG
-249 VSHSYSKLYL
+249 NIYNYSKLYL
-259 TIKRGDYMN
+259 TLKRSDYMKIN
-268 IGYFKKYES
+268 YFKKYDY

-330 RYNADFWNAFKTE
+330 RYNADFWNAFKNE
-343 KDVKKYLTKILNDMF
+343 KDVKKYLTKILNEMF
-358 PEKNIR
+358 PEKNIK
-364 EPVWITMHFWEAGD
+364 EPEWITMHFWESGD
-378 HMWNVGVNTKKI
+378 HMWNVGVNTKNI
-390 QEKMDEIFIP
+390 QDIIDGLFIP

-414 AWIEGAIETVHKKLN
+414 AWVEGAIETVHKKLN

>member
-1 MKSTKHIIVGAGITG
+1 MKHTIIGSGITG
-16 LYLAYKLLLKG
+16 LYLAYKLLLSG
-27 ISATDIVIFEGSG
+27 IPSADIVIFEGSG
-40 RIGGRIYTNEHKGFR
+40 RIGGRIYTNEHNGFK

-60 GRLGKKHKYVMKII
+60 GRLGKKHKYVMKLI

-83 INIGKNTNYFV
+83 ITISKNTNYFI
-94 EDRLMNETEL
+94 EGHLMNEEQL
-104 LSHYKSNFKSLNELW
+104 LKHYNSNFKSLNELW

-133 PSLYNLHN
+133 PNLYNLHN
-141 YFSLILSANDVELL
+141 YFSLILSTNDVELL

-204 YILDAGVPVNF
+204 YIVNAGVSVKF

-220 DVGDGSGGSGSY
+220 DVKD
-232 GSSGGASGDK
+232 DK
-242 KYVKING
+242 KTIRVNG
-249 VSHSYSKLYL
+249 NIYNYSKLYL
-259 TIKRGDYMN
+259 TLKRGDYMKIN
-268 IGYFKKYES
+268 YFKKYDY

-330 RYNADFWNAFKTE
+330 RYNADFWNAFKNDKE
-343 KDVKKYLTKILNDMF
+343 VKKYLTKILNEMF
-358 PEKNIR
+358 PEKNIK
-364 EPVWITMHFWEAGD
+364 EPEWITMHYWGSGD
-378 HMWNVGVNTKKI
+378 HLWNVGVNTKNIQDKI
-390 QEKMDEIFIP
+390 DELFIP

>member
-1 MKSTKHIIVGAGITG
+1 MKHTIIGAGITG
-16 LYLAYKLLLKG
+16 LYLAYNLLLNR
-27 ISATDIVIFEGSG
+27 IPSADIVIFEGSK

-60 GRLGKKHKYVMKII
+60 GRLGKKHKYVMKLI
-74 KDFKLQDQI
+74 KDFKLKDQI
-83 INIGKNTNYFV
+83 INIGKNTNYFI
-94 EDRLMNETEL
+94 EGRLMNEEQL
-104 LSHYKSNFKSLNELW
+104 LKHYKSTFKSLKELW
-119 RYAIEKKLNGNKYD
+119 KYAIEKKLNGNKYD
-133 PSLYNLHN
+133 PNLYNLHN
-141 YFSLILSANDVELL
+141 YFSLILNANEVELL

-161 LGEMYDM
+161 QGEMYDM

-173 LLTLRKD
+173 ILTLRKD

-204 YILDAGVPVNF
+204 YIVDAGVSVNF

-220 DVGDGSGGSGSY
+220 DVKDD
-232 GSSGGASGDK
+232 DK
-242 KYVKING
+242 TIRVNG
-249 VSHSYSKLYL
+249 NIYNYSKLYL
-259 TIKRGDYMN
+259 TLKRSDYMKIN
-268 IGYFKKYES
+268 YFKKYDY

-343 KDVKKYLTKILNDMF
+343 KDVKKYLTKILNEMF
-358 PEKNIR
+358 PEKNIK
-364 EPVWITMHFWEAGD
+364 EPEWITMHFWKAGD

-390 QEKMDEIFIP
+390 QEKMDDIFIP

>member
-1 MKSTKHIIVGAGITG
+1 MKHTIIGSGITG
-16 LYLAYKLLLKG
+16 LYLAYKLLLNG
-27 ISATDIVIFEGSG
+27 VPSEDIVIFEGSQ

-60 GRLGKKHKYVMKII
+60 GRLGKKHKYVMKLI
-74 KDFKLQDQI
+74 KDFNLQDQI
-83 INIGKNTNYFV
+83 ITISKNTNYFI
-94 EDRLMNETEL
+94 EGRLMNEQRL
-104 LSHYKSNFKSLNELW
+104 LKHYNSKFKSLKELW
-119 RYAIEKKLNGNKYD
+119 GYAIEKNKGNKYD
-133 PSLYNLHN
+133 PNLYNLHN
-141 YFSLILSANDVELL
+141 YFSLILSANEVELL
-155 KISLGY
+155 KVSLGY
-161 LGEMYDM
+161 IGEMYDM

-180 FDIRNN
+180 FDISNN
-186 EFFVLRDGIQI
+186 DFFVLRDGIQI

-204 YILDAGVPVNF
+204 YIVDAGVSVKF

-220 DVGDGSGGSGSY
+220 DIKDN
-232 GSSGGASGDK
+232 K
-242 KYVKING
+242 KTIKVNG
-249 VSHSYSKLYL
+249 NIYNYSKLYL
-259 TIKRGDYMN
+259 TLKRSDYMKIN
-268 IGYFKKYES
+268 YFKKYDY

-343 KDVKKYLTKILNDMF
+343 KDVKKYLTKILNEMF
-358 PEKNIR
+358 PEKNIK
-364 EPVWITMHFWEAGD
+364 EPEWITMHFWESGD
-378 HMWNVGVNTKKI
+378 HMWNVGVNTKNIQYKI
-390 QEKMDEIFIP
+390 DEIFIP

-414 AWIEGAIETVHKKLN
+414 AWVEGAIETVHKKLN